1 MKKNSSPTNKK
12 LTTLPHSILLQVFT
26 GTPLLLNPFFF
37 VFPSFHDLFSVY
49 LSFCRFLLLK
59 RRPNASL
66 LSRLLK
72 LYPKRMCI
80 TPQSTKSPLPTCFHS
95 HLHTEIL
102 SLSLSYRHTHS
113 FSPLSLSSDGTLD
126 LKRNRTAFDRD
137 LVEKKSFEQR

>member
-1 MKKNSSPTNKK
+1 VKKNSSPTNKK

-102 SLSLSYRHTHS
+102 SLFFPIDTLTHS
-113 FSPLSLSSDGTLD
+113 LSLSSLSFFRWDVR
-126 LKRNRTAFDRD
+126 LKAKTNRIR
-137 LVEKKSFEQR
+137 